1 MEQMKSMPL
10 VKIGVIGVGGAGGN
24 AINRIV
30 DERDRLTR
38 EGGESVFSEVTLIAA
53 NTDAQDLGASGAARR
68 VQLGVNK
75 TKGRGAGSCPDVGR
89 ESAEEN
95 RVDIANTVDGIELL
109 FITAGMGGGTGTGAS
124 PVIAEVARS
133 EGALVVGVVTTPFRF
148 EGKHKMKVA
157 QAGLDRLR
165 EQVDALVVIPN
176 EKLLATGGERLGVIE
191 SFRRSDEVLIS
202 AVRSVSTIIAKKSL
216 INIDFADLCHTMRG
230 MGTAMIGIGSA
241 AGENAAVN
249 AIKEALG
256 NPLMSDVS
264 IKGARRALLHI
275 GGMQIALCELDEAAK
290 YLEGQL
296 HEEANLIWGA
306 AIDET
311 ADKIQVLVIAE
322 ASPAPASAAT
332 RPAETAL
339 RSVTKNSQVS
349 LLDMA
354 GAPAAAPQ
362 EAKAPP
368 APPAPVEPAPLAIP
382 AAAVA
387 RQALPEVKGVFR
399 EKERPVRVDYSEK
412 ILVHLPDETPVDPN
426 NKEIPAYMRPRLTS
440 RQKSGEPPAPR
451 PPAPPRRQDERQTV
465 LQTFTGAAA
474 NKTEE

>member
-1 MEQMKSMPL
+1 MEQTKSMPL
-10 VKIGVIGVGGAGGN
+10 VRIGVVGVGGAGGN

-30 DERDRLTR
+30 DERDRLAR

-75 TKGRGAGSCPDVGR
+75 TKGRGAGSCPEVGR

-124 PVIAEVARS
+124 PIIAEVARA

-176 EKLLATGGERLGVIE
+176 EKLLTTDGERLGVIE

-241 AGENAAVN
+241 TGENAAVN

-322 ASPAPASAAT
+322 ASPATAPAVV
-332 RPAETAL
+332 RPADAAL
-339 RSVTKNSQVS
+339 RNVPKNAQVS

-354 GAPAAAPQ
+354 NAPAAAPQ

-368 APPAPVEPAPLAIP
+368 APVEPPPLAIP
-382 AAAVA
+382 SAAVA

-399 EKERPVRVDYSEK
+399 EKERPVRLDYSEK
-412 ILVHLPDETPVDPN
+412 ILVHLPDETPPDPN
-426 NKEIPAYMRPRLTS
+426 NKEIPAYLRPRLTS
-440 RQKSGEPPAPR
+440 RQKNGEPPAPR

-465 LQTFTGAAA
+465 LQTFTGAAN
-474 NKTEE
+474 NKNGDE

>member
-1 MEQMKSMPL
+1 MEQTKSMPL
-10 VKIGVIGVGGAGGN
+10 VRIGVIGVGGAGGN

-30 DERDRLTR
+30 DERDRLAR

-75 TKGRGAGSCPDVGR
+75 TKGRGAGSCPEVGR

-124 PVIAEVARS
+124 PIIAEVARS

-157 QAGLDRLR
+157 QEGLDRLR

-176 EKLLATGGERLGVIE
+176 EKLLATGGERLGVID

-296 HEEANLIWGA
+296 HDEANLIWGA

-322 ASPAPASAAT
+322 ATPAPATAAA
-332 RPAETAL
+332 RPADTAL
-339 RSVTKNSQVS
+339 RNVTKNSQVS

-354 GAPAAAPQ
+354 NAPAAAPQ

-368 APPAPVEPAPLAIP
+368 APVEPPPLAIP

-387 RQALPEVKGVFR
+387 RQSVPEVKGVFR

-412 ILVHLPDETPVDPN
+412 ILVHLPDETPIDPN
-426 NKEIPAYMRPRLTS
+426 NKEIPAYMRPRLTG
-440 RQKSGEPPAPR
+440 RQKNGEPPAPR

-474 NKTEE
+474 TKNEE